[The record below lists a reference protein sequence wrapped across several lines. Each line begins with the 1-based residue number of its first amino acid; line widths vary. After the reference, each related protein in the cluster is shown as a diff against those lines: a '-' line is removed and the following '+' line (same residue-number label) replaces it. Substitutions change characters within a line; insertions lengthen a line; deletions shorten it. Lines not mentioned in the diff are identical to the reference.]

1 MKQIKI
7 LGVLAIALTLGLA
20 ACNGGGNDK
29 KSSGAETSSK
39 HEHTFDT
46 TKWEADDN
54 YHWHPATCEHT
65 NQKGDRAAHD
75 FGEPY
80 DVVAATCENAG
91 SQKVKCKIC
100 NKEVTQTIQALGHE
114 WVDDEAGAVAPT
126 CTEAGSKNQT
136 CSRCGAKQEGVV
148 VDALGHDY
156 GEWTVVEGKAPTC
169 EKAGQEQHVCSR
181 CGNVETREAA
191 ALGHNFQLVGDATEP
206 ETGKAKVRVY
216 TCANCGQ
223 TSLGFKASEV
233 SEASKTHL
241 NFTDP
246 DEKGE
251 VGASFWGRP
260 IGNALALDETGTSIG
275 QTDNEIVYCTA
286 ETGDFFEYVFDLTK
300 EQAEEL
306 ATCRCYCDATP
317 ANHLSGDFWAVGRSA
332 TEWTPGYYID
342 GSDEHVQKNEDGSYV
357 MVKDHA
363 RAVGT
368 AAGEELETEVKMG
381 KRIEDYRYILYVD
394 DKVQAFDK
402 DIGVTVT
409 ANTRKE
415 YVMPFTFHL
424 HEGENKISL
433 RMAGGY
439 RSTFFNFTFRPYV
452 EPTPVVADQESITI
466 KVDETAQITSTMTGL
481 EYKSANAAVATVSE
495 TGLVTGVKAG
505 STSITVSKDGNFKDL
520 VIPVTVNEKGGV
532 VRAEVET
539 GTSEGDV
546 VTFRKP
552 SGAGVSD
559 QATNAFPKDAV
570 LTIKF
575 NSELAGKFDMYLNA
589 RGGSI
594 SGNTAAGDA
603 ISVKINGE
611 VVTLSGEIAGGYS
624 FSEALIG
631 EATLKVGEN
640 TIDVTALL
648 DSMPN
653 LDYFRFVPKA

>member
-7 LGVLAIALTLGLA
+7 LGVLVIALTLGLA

-75 FGEPY
+75 FGDPY

-100 NKEVTQTIQALGHE
+100 NKEVTQTIQALGHD

-181 CGNVETREAA
+181 CQNVETREAA

>member
-75 FGEPY
+75 FGDPY

-100 NKEVTQTIQALGHE
+100 NKEVTQTIQALGHD
-114 WVDDEAGAVAPT
+114 WVDDETGAVAPT

-181 CGNVETREAA
+181 CQNVETREAA

>member
-7 LGVLAIALTLGLA
+7 LGVLVIALTLGLA

-75 FGEPY
+75 FGDPY

-100 NKEVTQTIQALGHE
+100 NKEVTQTIQALGHD

-136 CSRCGAKQEGVV
+136 CSRCGQKQEGVV

-181 CGNVETREAA
+181 CQNVETREAA

>member
-75 FGEPY
+75 FGDPY

-100 NKEVTQTIQALGHE
+100 NKEVTQTIQALGHD

-136 CSRCGAKQEGVV
+136 CSRCGQKQEGVV

>member
-20 ACNGGGNDK
+20 ACNGGGNDN
-29 KSSGAETSSK
+29 KSSGTQSSSK

-75 FGEPY
+75 FGDPY

-100 NKEVTQTIQALGHE
+100 NKEVTQTLQALGHE

-156 GEWTVVEGKAPTC
+156 GEWTTVEGKAPTC
-169 EKAGQEQHVCSR
+169 EKAGQEQHVCTR
-181 CGNVETREAA
+181 CGNIETREAA
-191 ALGHNFQLVGDATEP
+191 ALGHNFQLVGDDTEP
-206 ETGKAKVRVY
+206 TDGKAKVRVY

-246 DEKGE
+246 NEKGE
-251 VGASFWGRP
+251 IGASFWGRP

-300 EQAEEL
+300 EQADEL

-342 GSDEHVQKNEDGSYV
+342 GSDEHVQMNEDGSYV

-394 DKVQAFDK
+394 DEVQAFDK
-402 DIGVTVT
+402 DIPVNVT

-424 HEGENKISL
+424 HEGTNKISL

-439 RSTFFNFTFRPYV
+439 RSTFYNFTFRPYV
-452 EPTPVVADQESITI
+452 EPTPVVAAPESITI
-466 KVDETAQITSTMTGL
+466 KVDETAQITSEMTDL

-495 TGLVTGVKAG
+495 TGLVTGIKAG
-505 STSITVSKDGNFKDL
+505 STTITVSKEGNFKEL

-539 GTSEGDV
+539 GTSADNA
-546 VTFRKP
+546 VTFRTP
-552 SGAGVSD
+552 SGSGASGQV
-559 QATNAFPKDAV
+559 TNAFPNGAV

-589 RGGSI
+589 RAGGS
-594 SGNTAAGDA
+594 SSASDYAEA
-603 ISVKINGE
+603 ISVKINGAD
-611 VVTLSGEIAGGYS
+611 VTIAGAVPSGYS
-624 FSEALIG
+624 FSEVLVG
-631 EATLKVGEN
+631 EATLVAGEN
-640 TIDVTALL
+640 TIEVTALL